1 MNRKNLKKSKTFWR
15 NSTNIE
21 LKRTEEAFISPWN
34 PWIIPIE
41 KWGIPGT
48 FDKPIGSV
56 RVLKPRPVSK
66 PKRRLQWA
74 SKKSKNKL
82 TALKKLWRKQREEEV
97 VEVEPDYDNPRPGC
111 SGLVRAACV
120 QEVEEEESDNDDPRP
135 GCSGSVRAASVQP
148 EEEEVVEVEPD
159 YDNPRPGCSGLGR
172 AACVKEEEEEE
183 SDYDDPRP
191 GWSGSVRAV
200 SVQQEEEEEE
210 EVEIE
215 PDELWMFDRKGW
227 LVDAFDVFRNPEIV
241 ADFLKA
247 MRTAS
252 DSSDDSD

>member
-82 TALKKLWRKQREEEV
+82 TALKRAVWRKQR
-97 VEVEPDYDNPRPGC
+97 
-111 SGLVRAACV
+111 
-120 QEVEEEESDNDDPRP
+120 
-135 GCSGSVRAASVQP
+135 
-148 EEEEVVEVEPD
+148 EEEVVEVEPD

-191 GWSGSVRAV
+191 GCSGSVRA
-200 SVQQEEEEEE
+200 EEEE

-247 MRTAS
+247 MRTAA

>member
-82 TALKKLWRKQREEEV
+82 TALKRAVWRKQREEEV

-111 SGLVRAACV
+111 SG
-120 QEVEEEESDNDDPRP
+120 
-135 GCSGSVRAASVQP
+135 SVRAASVQQ

-191 GWSGSVRAV
+191 GCSGSVRA
-200 SVQQEEEEEE
+200 EEEEEE

-247 MRTAS
+247 MRTAA